1 MASMS
6 GSTVAQ
12 GAPPRTARLWRGLL
26 RALASGAGIVTL
38 LYLVLYAL
46 YITWQP
52 TALSIYN
59 FTSLTNNAAPLAIA
73 AAGQTLVVLSRGF
86 DLSVAGVI
94 SLANV
99 FMAVYPL
106 DGPWGAVGS
115 LVGCCLIG
123 AAVGIVNGFLVAVL
137 RLQAIAA
144 TLGTMIACQGLA
156 LVFLDAPGGRVADWV
171 AYEMTDVLFGVL
183 PVSGLVVLAVA
194 LAWLAFCR
202 TRLGV
207 GLYAVGADEQAAALS
222 GISVRKVR
230 FAAFVGAGMLYGVAG
245 FMLSAQT
252 ATGNP
257 DAGSPFLILSFAAVA
272 LGGTALTGGR
282 GGLIGS
288 IIAAATLL
296 LLQRVLFSGGV
307 SSFYTG
313 IFQGAILIAAIV
325 IGGLVAMLLDRG
337 RR

>member
-1 MASMS
+1 MSQQMAESVPGTHGIGS
-6 GSTVAQ
+6 G
-12 GAPPRTARLWRGLL
+12 LWRGVF
-26 RALASGAGIVTL
+26 RAMASGAGIVTL

-46 YITWQP
+46 YIAWQP
-52 TALSIYN
+52 SALSIYN
-59 FTSLTNNAAPLAIA
+59 FSSLMNNAAPLAIA

-99 FMAVYPL
+99 YMAVYPM
-106 DGPWGAVGS
+106 DGPLGALAG
-115 LVGCCLIG
+115 LVVCCLIG
-123 AAVGIVNGFLVAVL
+123 ASVGIINGYLVAVL

-156 LVFLDAPGGRVADWV
+156 LVFLSAPGGSVSDWV
-171 AYEMTDVLFGVL
+171 SYEMTDVLFGIF
-183 PVSGLVVLAVA
+183 PISGLVVLAVA
-194 LAWLAFCR
+194 LIWLVFSR
-202 TRLGV
+202 TRIGV
-207 GLYAVGADEQAAALS
+207 GLYAVGADEHAASLS
-222 GISVRKVR
+222 GVPVRKVR
-230 FAAFVGAGMLYGVAG
+230 FTAFVGAGMLYGLAG

-257 DAGSPFLILSFAAVA
+257 DAGAPFLILSFAAVA
-272 LGGTALTGGR
+272 LGGTALSGGR

-288 IIAAATLL
+288 IVAAATLL

-313 IFQGAILIAAIV
+313 IFQGAILLVAIV
-325 IGGLVAMLLDRG
+325 VGGLLALLLE
-337 RR
+337 RRRR